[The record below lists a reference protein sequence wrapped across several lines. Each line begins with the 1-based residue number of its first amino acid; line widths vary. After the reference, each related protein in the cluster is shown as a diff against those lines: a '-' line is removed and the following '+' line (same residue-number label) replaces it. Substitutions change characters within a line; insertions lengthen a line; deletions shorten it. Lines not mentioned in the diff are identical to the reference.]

1 MRAQRP
7 RLSKKPY
14 KSEQDAYTIL
24 ELTLTHALATSSSS
38 SPSPPKPSTLSNRFL
53 ARSRIISKSIAAL
66 SAQHDLAPSYME
78 PIESALTTL
87 SLPHIVLYTFSLDD
101 AGPYELFY
109 SNLAFYKDPETNM
122 VEILS
127 AYRWWDNVILRS
139 TRLSQVRA
147 KLYEQVMDKR
157 KMAGGK
163 WTVAE
168 WLEKNKANLLAA
180 GSEAP
185 TLRGAASREI

>member
-38 SPSPPKPSTLSNRFL
+38 TKPSSSSPSKPSPSQSTYALSNRFL

-66 SAQHDLAPSYME
+66 SAHHDLAPSYME
-78 PIESALTTL
+78 PIERALTTL

-101 AGPYELFY
+101 SGPYELFY

-157 KMAGGK
+157 KMAGGQ

-168 WLEKNKANLLAA
+168 WLEKNKGNLIHIA
-180 GSEAP
+180 
-185 TLRGAASREI
+185 T